1 MDVTPSQLAHREF
14 YNILISAVAPRPI
27 AWVSSLSDSGQPNLA
42 PFSFFNA
49 VCANPPLL
57 AFAPGMRSPKKS
69 GPASGEP
76 AGEPGGEAKDTLRNI
91 RETREFVIN
100 VVTFELAETM
110 NLTSGDYDASINEF
124 ELAKLA
130 SAPSRVVRP
139 QRVAESPVSFECKLR
154 QILDFN
160 PAPDGGSLVIGEI
173 VSVHVDDRHLKQ
185 GRLDRN
191 SLDLIGRMGGMQ
203 YTRTTQRFEMVRPKV
218 E

>member
-27 AWVSSLSDSGQPNLA
+27 AWVSSISASGQPNLA

-49 VCANPPLL
+49 VCAEPPLL

-69 GPASGEP
+69 PTSGEP
-76 AGEPGGEAKDTLRNI
+76 AGEPKDTLRNI
-91 RETREFVIN
+91 RETKEFVIN
-100 VVTFELAETM
+100 VVTYELAEAM
-110 NLTSGDYDASINEF
+110 NLTSGEYDASINEF
-124 ELAKLA
+124 EVGKLA
-130 SAPSRVVRP
+130 PAPSKVVRP
-139 QRVAESPVSFECKLR
+139 ARVAESPVSFECKLH

-160 PAPDGGSLVIGEI
+160 PSPEGGSLVIGEI
-173 VSVHVDDRHLKQ
+173 VSIHVDDRHLKE
-185 GRLDRN
+185 GRIDRN

-203 YTRTTQRFEMVRPKV
+203 YTRTTQRFEIVRPKV

>member
-14 YNILISAVAPRPI
+14 YNILLSAVGPRPI
-27 AWVSSLSDSGQPNLA
+27 AWVSSLSASGQPNLA

-49 VCANPPLL
+49 VCAKPPLL
-57 AFAPGMRSPKKS
+57 AFAPGMRLPKKS
-69 GPASGEP
+69 GAARELGGTP
-76 AGEPGGEAKDTLRNI
+76 AGAPKDTLRNI

-100 VVTFELAETM
+100 MVTYELAEAM

-124 ELAKLA
+124 ELAKVA
-130 SAPSRVVRP
+130 SAPSKIVRP
-139 QRVAESPVSFECKLR
+139 QRVAESPVSFECKLH

-160 PAPDGGSLVIGEI
+160 PAPEGGSLVIGEI
-173 VSVHVDDRHLKQ
+173 VSVHIGERYLKE

-191 SLDLIGRMGGMQ
+191 SLDLIGRMGGAQ